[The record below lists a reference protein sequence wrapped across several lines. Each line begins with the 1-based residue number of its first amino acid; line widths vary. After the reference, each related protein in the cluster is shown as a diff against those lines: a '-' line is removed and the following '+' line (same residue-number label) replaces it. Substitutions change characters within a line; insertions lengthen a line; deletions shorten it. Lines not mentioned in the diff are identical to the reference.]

1 MILWKWDTRV
11 GAEVLGVWPR
21 EVKMG
26 NKTLMQLYS
35 QHLYSAKADIVSMY
49 VGSLNVL
56 SMWTGSIHNYFLSV
70 LLQQDEDPENYSEI
84 ISDTLYYLIPYIES
98 ESYTAILPSIYQRF
112 VEYPNADLEQ
122 RRAILYSNELNRTI
136 LTILQEEGVYYKDEL
151 KIWLEDSLK
160 KNIFNFDIAIER
172 LSKNGYIKVT
182 SVKEIEGTYLFLMKD
197 LAILRAPPLDF
208 VQRRDRADDSE
219 LYDKIYRKIFDYFKF
234 YQPSPRDNNQLLTI
248 VSQTDYYIIIDFLR
262 KTHATTGSLKKLI
275 LHGVSGVEELINDLQ
290 NLDIVDIETNINGE
304 VIYFLKS
311 NVILESMRPK
321 FMMRRIYDMM
331 RQNKKNPL
339 LLREYIK
346 LLKENFI
353 EEKAREK
360 EGEKQTGLELNSPTT
375 NLEDIIV

>member
-234 YQPSPRDNNQLLTI
+234 YQPSPRN
-248 VSQTDYYIIIDFLR
+248 LR
-262 KTHATTGSLKKLI
+262 ADIRSDSI
-275 LHGVSGVEELINDLQ
+275 LCFRAISVC
-290 NLDIVDIETNINGE
+290 
-304 VIYFLKS
+304 
-311 NVILESMRPK
+311 
-321 FMMRRIYDMM
+321 
-331 RQNKKNPL
+331 
-339 LLREYIK
+339 
-346 LLKENFI
+346 
-353 EEKAREK
+353 EK
-360 EGEKQTGLELNSPTT
+360 ESIAVAKPATKWGLISMSVKL
-375 NLEDIIV
+375 